1 MDQVKI
7 FALGGLDENGKNMYV
22 VEIDSVIFVVECGIM
37 IPEAN
42 LLGVEFIIPDFSY
55 LVENKN
61 RIGGIFITHG
71 HDDVMRALPYLLKQV
86 NAPVFTGR
94 FTATLIEEI
103 LRKEKVKNAKINVIE
118 RTSVQTI
125 QGIEIRT
132 FAMSHAIPDAFG
144 IAIKSKQGYI
154 VYAGEYVFDYNI
166 TQEEFNCDLNE
177 LSDIGKKGVLCLLS
191 ESIGVETQGHTAPRH
206 RIEEKIEP
214 IFENHDGRFI
224 VAVYKQS
231 LFRIIEVLDL
241 AKKYKRKVMF
251 HDDGLRRILNHME
264 QLGYYQFPKELVVD
278 KKDFDNAEENVL
290 VMVSGTGKRLYLK
303 MSNIATHED
312 PLVQFRKS
320 DTIIVAATVVNGT
333 EKEAVNMENEIY
345 REGGTI
351 YSLSSKNVKSM
362 HPSQEDLKMSL
373 YLFKPKYYFPVKGE
387 YRHLIKNADL
397 ATLMGYTPD
406 RIVLCDNG
414 QVATFEKKSLISMT
428 KDLDL
433 NDTLIDG
440 DENWDVTGVVLKDR
454 EILSSDGVMVI
465 GVTLNFKTKQIVSG
479 IDVQTRGLIY
489 LKDADH
495 IVKEV
500 MRIMEETIVKAVEER
515 RYENIEIRME
525 ARDKISRYLSKE
537 TGKRPMVLPVILE
550 MNI

>member
-7 FALGGLDENGKNMYV
+7 FALGGLDENGKNMYI
-22 VEIDSVIFVVECGIM
+22 VEINDVIFVVECGIM
-37 IPEAN
+37 IPEGN

-55 LVENKN
+55 LIENKE

-71 HDDVMRALPYLLKQV
+71 HDDVMRALPYLLKQIK
-86 NAPVFTGR
+86 APIFTGR
-94 FTATLIEEI
+94 FTAILLEEVM
-103 LRKEKVKNAKINVIE
+103 RKEKVKNVKINVIE
-118 RTSVQTI
+118 RTSMQKVE
-125 QGIEIRT
+125 GIEVRT
-132 FAMSHAIPDAFG
+132 FAMSHAVPDAFG
-144 IAIKSKQGYI
+144 IAFLSKQGYI

-166 TQEEFNCDLNE
+166 TQKEFNCDLNE

-191 ESIGVETQGHTAPRH
+191 ESIAVETQGHTAPRH
-206 RIEEKIEP
+206 RIHDKVEP
-214 IFENHDGRFI
+214 IFENHEGRFI

-231 LFRIIEVLDL
+231 LFRIIELLDL
-241 AKKYKRKVMF
+241 AKKYKKKVMF
-251 HDDGLRRILNHME
+251 HDDGLRAILE
-264 QLGYYQFPKELVVD
+264 QLEKLNYYHFPKELIVE
-278 KKDFDNAEENVL
+278 KKQFNNDMDDVL
-290 VMVSGTGKRLYLK
+290 IMVSGTGKRLYLK

-312 PLVQFRKS
+312 PLVSFKNT

-362 HPSQEDLKMSL
+362 HPSSEDLKMAL

-397 ATLMGYTPD
+397 ATMMGFTPD

-414 QVATFEKKSLISMT
+414 QVATFERRSLISMT
-428 KDLDL
+428 LDL
-433 NDTLIDG
+433 ELSDTLIDG

-454 EILSSDGVMVI
+454 EILSSDGVMII
-465 GVTLNFKTKQIVSG
+465 GVTLNFKTKKIVSG

-500 MRIMEETIVKAVEER
+500 MRIMQETIENAVKEH

-550 MNI
+550 MNL